1 MKSRFQ
7 PNQRIM
13 QDMDTDFSAFF
24 QSLHVDDRRFV
35 ASKTEG
41 LPNAIRR
48 ILLKKYQQQTDR
60 VAANIQLRTT
70 RAKID
75 KNITP
80 LLAQNF
86 DADAADIKE
95 LAAKQAKMSRS
106 IVLSC
111 RRLRTP
117 PGTCLNGSAVPVNGD
132 VRNHPP
138 LISVNGALRVCAE
151 DDSVNDSSRNL
162 EEMPEQ
168 TLEETELRQIYQK
181 LCAWVAGFHLAP
193 PEAKTIEQMRGA
205 IKRIACAS
213 WWQRK
218 LRKLLKKNTETVMVI
233 LGQVNKRTGIY
244 VSEMTFRNRQKE
256 RQLQQ
261 SFLESAQIV
270 NELSERFSLKEVSD
284 KNISNPQIRRNELM
298 TRARGFENIATAQ
311 GEIGVFVTLTC
322 PSKYHSTYAKSGDF
336 NPKWNGSTPWQGQQY
351 LNDVWS
357 RIRAELARE
366 EIRFYG
372 FRVAEPQHDGTPH
385 WHLLLFLR
393 PEQQQHFLQI
403 FNHYALQED
412 GSEEGAAANRVKVV
426 QIDPARGSATGYIAK
441 YICKNIDGAGL
452 DQDINGG
459 DAAVAASR
467 VEAWANCWGIR
478 QFQQLGGVSVSVWR
492 ELRRLTETQEQPQIE
507 ATRQAADQGN
517 WQQFVAA
524 MGGVFAKRKEQ
535 LLRPYYSYE
544 ADAAT
549 GLIKTSWFDDLVL
562 LKLKGIQGAG
572 QTIITRLHQWRL
584 ELAAGRFSLSLGVL

>member
-1 MKSRFQ
+1 M
-7 PNQRIM
+7 
-13 QDMDTDFSAFF
+13 
-24 QSLHVDDRRFV
+24 
-35 ASKTEG
+35 
-41 LPNAIRR
+41 
-48 ILLKKYQQQTDR
+48 
-60 VAANIQLRTT
+60 
-70 RAKID
+70 
-75 KNITP
+75 
-80 LLAQNF
+80 
-86 DADAADIKE
+86 
-95 LAAKQAKMSRS
+95 
-106 IVLSC
+106 
-111 RRLRTP
+111 
-117 PGTCLNGSAVPVNGD
+117 
-132 VRNHPP
+132 
-138 LISVNGALRVCAE
+138 
-151 DDSVNDSSRNL
+151 
-162 EEMPEQ
+162 
-168 TLEETELRQIYQK
+168 
-181 LCAWVAGFHLAP
+181 
-193 PEAKTIEQMRGA
+193 
-205 IKRIACAS
+205 
-213 WWQRK
+213 
-218 LRKLLKKNTETVMVI
+218 
-233 LGQVNKRTGIY
+233 
-244 VSEMTFRNRQKE
+244 FR
-256 RQLQQ
+256 
-261 SFLESAQIV
+261 
-270 NELSERFSLKEVSD
+270 
-284 KNISNPQIRRNELM
+284 PQIRRNELM

-311 GEIGVFVTLTC
+311 GDIGVFVTLTC

-336 NPKWNGSTPWQGQQY
+336 NPRWNGSTPWQGQQY
-351 LNDVWS
+351 LNEAWS
-357 RIRAELARE
+357 RIRAELDRE

-412 GSEEGAAANRVKVV
+412 GNEEGAAANRVKVV

-507 ATRQAADQGN
+507 AARLAADQGN

-524 MGGVFAKRKEQ
+524 MGGVFAKRKAQ

-549 GLIKTSWFDDLVL
+549 GLIKTSWFDDLIL
-562 LKLKGIQGAG
+562 LKLKGIQGVG